1 MAKSIEQIY
10 LELDQAYNEVV
21 DLINNSCEHGSF
33 NSLYFR
39 KPFIQWYTKKIDN
52 IEQGR
57 GADNPSTHES
67 GVANNTA
74 STTLTHSD
82 PSVTL

>member
-1 MAKSIEQIY
+1 MFIYNSETIY
-10 LELDQAYNEVV
+10 LTPTTQKVCVYCKSLIK
-21 DLINNSCEHGSF
+21 DLRDHLVCN
-33 NSLYFR
+33 L
-39 KPFIQWYTKKIDN
+39 K
-52 IEQGR
+52 GR
-57 GADNPSTHES
+57 GADNPSTPIE

>member
-1 MAKSIEQIY
+1 MDTTDYRKLEDYFEYHQLLRKFVKKLRLSI
-10 LELDQAYNEVV
+10 
-21 DLINNSCEHGSF
+21 
-33 NSLYFR
+33 
-39 KPFIQWYTKKIDN
+39 TN
-52 IEQGR
+52 IKGR
-57 GADNPSTHES
+57 GADNPSTPIE